1 MLVGCGKR
9 DRNAHRLKNNT
20 LACIHIEQG
29 FDNYREKMSD
39 CFSSFVVCVLP
50 EAVVNVNR

>member
-29 FDNYREKMSD
+29 FDNYREKISD
-39 CFSSFVVCVLP
+39 CFISFTVCIFP
-50 EAVVNVNR
+50 AAVVRVRR